1 LQVGLAQ
8 EFEHLWPEQEALAL
22 NAIGQYHDMGSAC
35 EVMPCYLALAAHLAN
50 ALEGCEGLGRGK
62 SASVQYDAVL
72 GGYDKISEG
81 PVRAECTARNQ
92 HRVTCAIQG
101 LCAAPD
107 PEDRVGLTV
116 CT

>member
-1 LQVGLAQ
+1 
-8 EFEHLWPEQEALAL
+8 
-22 NAIGQYHDMGSAC
+22 MGSAC

-72 GGYDKISEG
+72 GGYDKIGEG
-81 PVRAECTARNQ
+81 PVWAECTARNQ
-92 HRVTCAIQG
+92 HRVTCAIQR

-116 CT
+116 CI